1 MLIKVWSELEECKGV
16 VVEEPAAALFE
27 AAKRQYETAIDA
39 PGGNGSAVLLA
50 VYRGKMS
57 EVWTKC
63 FSS

>member
-16 VVEEPAAALFE
+16 VVEEPAAAALFE
-27 AAKRQYETAIDA
+27 AAKRQYQTAIDA

-57 EVWTKC
+57 EV
-63 FSS
+63 